1 MAYCALADLYD
12 QIDERE
18 LIQLTDDENLGI
30 VDQGAVDKAITD
42 ADGEIDGYLG
52 SRHSV
57 PLSPIP
63 SIINK
68 ISVDIAIF
76 NLYSRRLGPPEHREA
91 RYKNGIRFLEQ
102 VAAGKISLGANDPD
116 PVPASEAPQIESPG
130 RIFSRDS
137 LRGLR

>member
-1 MAYCALADLYD
+1 MAYCALADLQE

-18 LIQLTDDENLGI
+18 LIQLTDDDNVGI

-52 SRHSV
+52 SRHTV
-57 PLSPIP
+57 PLNPVP

-68 ISVDIAIF
+68 ISVDIAIY
-76 NLYSRRLGPPEHREA
+76 NLYSRRLAPPEHRES

-102 VAAGKISLGANDPD
+102 VAAGKITLGAQDPD
-116 PVPASEAPQIESPG
+116 PVPANEAPQIESPG
-130 RIFSRDS
+130 RIFNRTSM
-137 LRGLR
+137 RGLR